1 MCIRDRGLYRALILE
16 PKHVCDVAAVSY
28 THLDVYK
35 RQELSRKV
43 AIARESHQQA
53 PEPDRSATSNAMAI
67 GMRMASEFV
76 SAILVGALLG
86 FGFDHWLKST
96 PIGLIIGLGIGF
108 AAGVVNL
115 VRAARSMTP
124 SVSSAVACLL
134 YTSRCV

>member
-1 MCIRDRGLYRALILE
+1 MGKNMEKNPNTSNIDTLE
-16 PKHVCDVAAVSY
+16 
-28 THLDVYK
+28 
-35 RQELSRKV
+35 ELSRKV

-53 PEPDRSATSNAMAI
+53 PEPDRSASSNAMAV

-76 SAILVGALLG
+76 SAILVGALFG

-108 AAGVVNL
+108 AAGVTNL

-124 SVSSAVACLL
+124 VVSSAQSVPDEEED
-134 YTSRCV
+134 

>member
-1 MCIRDRGLYRALILE
+1 MHIFSAFGEFCGQKRFVSKDMEKNPNTSNIDTLE
-16 PKHVCDVAAVSY
+16 
-28 THLDVYK
+28 
-35 RQELSRKV
+35 ELSRKV

-115 VRAARSMTP
+115 VRAALSMTP
-124 SVSSAVACLL
+124 SVSSAVVV
-134 YTSRCV
+134 SDEEED